1 MLDFTFIF
9 YFTKK
14 QLKLLKKKFSSLKL
28 LGYISSSLIFKVK
41 TKLFVPDSPTSSLSD
56 LPSSSKSEREDLLVN
71 QPIAEPKNGGVVKRD
86 RWIPIATSSVSKNE
100 KHKNT
105 RKNTRGI

>member
-1 MLDFTFIF
+1 MM
-9 YFTKK
+9 
-14 QLKLLKKKFSSLKL
+14 
-28 LGYISSSLIFKVK
+28 K

-56 LPSSSKSEREDLLVN
+56 LPSSSESEREDLLVN
-71 QPIAEPKNGGVVKRD
+71 QPIAEPKNGDVVKRD

-105 RKNTRGI
+105 RKNTRGIYLPSDLSFLSSPSSLALEKYRD

>member
-1 MLDFTFIF
+1 MTR
-9 YFTKK
+9 
-14 QLKLLKKKFSSLKL
+14 SCVSLRDM
-28 LGYISSSLIFKVK
+28 K

-56 LPSSSKSEREDLLVN
+56 LPSSSESEREDLLVN

>member
-1 MLDFTFIF
+1 METVYKTVKVTQSELDSRLQMSALET
-9 YFTKK
+9 
-14 QLKLLKKKFSSLKL
+14 
-28 LGYISSSLIFKVK
+28 

-56 LPSSSKSEREDLLVN
+56 LPSSSESEREDLLVN